1 MIHGDQ
7 KGCGAFRKPACERR
21 LPGGDLSAEKIQRR
35 HASRFHFP
43 IMPLLA
49 SRMKSH
55 LSQNL
60 VARSNGLRSM
70 AAERDT
76 LFS

>member
-7 KGCGAFRKPACERR
+7 KGCGAFRKPARERR

-35 HASRFHFP
+35 HASWLHFL
-43 IMPLLA
+43 IMSLPA

-55 LSQNL
+55 LSSIF